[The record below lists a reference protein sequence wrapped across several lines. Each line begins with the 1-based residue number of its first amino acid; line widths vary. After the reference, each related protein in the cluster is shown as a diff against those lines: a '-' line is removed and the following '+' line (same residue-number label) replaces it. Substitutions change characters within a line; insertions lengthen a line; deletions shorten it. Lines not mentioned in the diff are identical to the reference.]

1 MKKENINKIFE
12 SIASKY
18 DLMNDLMSFGLHRN
32 WKKKFIDLIELNL
45 KKKNI
50 ILDLGCGTGD
60 IFYEIMKKP
69 FLNTN
74 YSACLVDP
82 NIEMMNYGIKK
93 LKSKNL
99 IWLASYGEKLPF
111 KNNTFDLV
119 TMSFSLRNVENINIT
134 LNEINRVLK
143 KNGQFL
149 CLEFGKVD
157 NLAINTIYKIYSE
170 NLIPMI
176 GKKVTGNK
184 EAYEYLIESIK
195 KFPSQKEICKFLN
208 LKKSKKILKHII
220 YVCKKIKIKMIVMP
234 LLEKSSVNK
243 KKLNQFLKIMFEEI
257 KNTNLLCSIEM
268 DAKTSLKDKKRLFL
282 KYFPKIGICYDTGN
296 SIGDKT
302 ILDHEIITL
311 GKLVTHLHL
320 KDKIRIKKKYF
331 NTYLG
336 EGKLNFHKL
345 KYALNKIKY
354 RKKITFECYYSSSAL
369 DDAKRN
375 MSYACKNLL

>member
-1 MKKENINKIFE
+1 
-12 SIASKY
+12 
-18 DLMNDLMSFGLHRN
+18 
-32 WKKKFIDLIELNL
+32 
-45 KKKNI
+45 
-50 ILDLGCGTGD
+50 
-60 IFYEIMKKP
+60 MKKP

-74 YSACLVDP
+74 YSAYLVDP

-184 EAYEYLIESIK
+184 KAYEYLIESIK
-195 KFPSQKEICKFLN
+195 KFPSQKEICKLLN
-208 LKKSKKILKHII
+208 LKKFYKIN
-220 YVCKKIKIKMIVMP
+220 YY
-234 LLEKSSVNK
+234 N
-243 KKLNQFLKIMFEEI
+243 
-257 KNTNLLCSIEM
+257 
-268 DAKTSLKDKKRLFL
+268 
-282 KYFPKIGICYDTGN
+282 
-296 SIGDKT
+296 
-302 ILDHEIITL
+302 
-311 GKLVTHLHL
+311 
-320 KDKIRIKKKYF
+320 
-331 NTYLG
+331 
-336 EGKLNFHKL
+336 LNFGIAVI
-345 KYALNKIKY
+345 YSC
-354 RKKITFECYYSSSAL
+354 RKKQNS
-369 DDAKRN
+369 
-375 MSYACKNLL
+375 